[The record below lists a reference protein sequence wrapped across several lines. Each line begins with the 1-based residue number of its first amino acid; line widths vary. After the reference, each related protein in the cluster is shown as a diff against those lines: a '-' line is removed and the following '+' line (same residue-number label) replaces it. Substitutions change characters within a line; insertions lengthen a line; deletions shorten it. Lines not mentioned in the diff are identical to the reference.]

1 MKFAVLVFAGV
12 NRAFAGFLLLIIASA
27 AAGFGGLSAQTLF
40 VSPTGKDRPPVSVSG
55 WRYEQ
60 APNDVHMFIC
70 EQASCIPGS
79 KVSYRFYAAGDPMTL
94 EAFRTG
100 QEQIVKALEQ
110 QMPGKRITILGVE
123 GDSGTAVPRMF
134 KARRKTVAADGS
146 SEYVVSGRVFGSKA
160 GASVISSSRDEKVS
174 SANYALF
181 GVAVM
186 LFVAPT
192 NR

>member
-1 MKFAVLVFAGV
+1 MGLVSVDFRLA
-12 NRAFAGFLLLIIASA
+12 AMA
-27 AAGFGGLSAQTLF
+27 AALLAGIGGVSAQTLF
-40 VSPTGKDRPPVSVSG
+40 VSPTGKDRPPVAVSG

-70 EQASCIPGS
+70 EQASCSPGS
-79 KVSYRFYAAGDPMTL
+79 KVSYRFYAAGDPLTL
-94 EAFRTG
+94 EGFRKE
-100 QEQIVKALEQ
+100 QEEIVKALEQ
-110 QMPGKRITILGVE
+110 QSPGKRITIQGVD

-146 SEYVVSGRVFGSKA
+146 SEYVVSGRLFGSKA
-160 GASVISSSRDEKVS
+160 GASVISSSRDEKTS
-174 SANYALF
+174 NANYALF

-192 NR
+192 KQ

>member
-1 MKFAVLVFAGV
+1 MKSAV
-12 NRAFAGFLLLIIASA
+12 RLLLVA
-27 AAGFGGLSAQTLF
+27 ALLAGITGVSAQTLF

-60 APNDVHMFIC
+60 VPNDVHMFLC

-94 EAFRTG
+94 EGFRKG
-100 QEQIVKALEQ
+100 QEEIVKVLEQ
-110 QMPGKRITILGVE
+110 QTPGKRITVLGVE
-123 GDSGTAVPRMF
+123 GSGTAVPRMF
-134 KARRKTVAADGS
+134 KARRKVVAADGT

-160 GASVISSSRDEKVS
+160 GASVISTSRDEKTS
-174 SANYALF
+174 NANYALF

-192 NR
+192 KK

>member
-1 MKFAVLVFAGV
+1 MKSGARL
-12 NRAFAGFLLLIIASA
+12 LLLIAALLAGTAGASA
-27 AAGFGGLSAQTLF
+27 ETLF

-60 APNDVHMFIC
+60 APNDVHMFLC

-94 EAFRTG
+94 EAFRQG
-100 QEQIVKALEQ
+100 QEQIAKALEQ
-110 QMPGKRITILGVE
+110 RSPGQRITILAVE

-134 KARRKTVAADGS
+134 KARRKTVAADGT
-146 SEYVVSGRVFGSKA
+146 SEYVVSGMVFGSKA
-160 GASVISSSRDEKVS
+160 AASVISSSRDEKGS
-174 SANYALF
+174 NANYALF
-181 GVAVM
+181 GVAMM

>member
-1 MKFAVLVFAGV
+1 MVQMKSAV
-12 NRAFAGFLLLIIASA
+12 RLLLLVA
-27 AAGFGGLSAQTLF
+27 ALFGGIGGVSAQTLS
-40 VSPTGKDRPPVSVSG
+40 VSPTGKDRPPVAVSG

-60 APNDVHMFIC
+60 VPNGVHMFLC

-94 EAFRTG
+94 ETFRSS
-100 QEQIVKALEQ
+100 QQQIAKALEQ
-110 QMPGKRITILGVE
+110 RSPGQRITILAVE

-134 KARRKTVAADGS
+134 KARRKTVAADGT
-146 SEYVVSGRVFGSKA
+146 SEYVVSGVLFGSKA
-160 GASVISSSRDEKVS
+160 SASLISSSRDEKAS

-186 LFVAPT
+186 LFVTSAK
-192 NR
+192 R